1 MFDNKRGSVKSGITN
16 FTICV
21 IASLIYCLGVNFFIL
36 PGGLYSGGFTGIAQ
50 LLSLLSVGT
59 PLEPYNIR
67 GILYF
72 LMNIPI
78 VILGWRVLGGKPM
91 IKAGFTIILESALMS
106 LLPIPKEPII
116 SDALT
121 NTIVGGFFEGIG
133 SGLLYVGFGS
143 GGGTDIIGIVMSQKY
158 RILTV
163 GRVSLAVNIIVY
175 AVCAIVFNPEV
186 AVYSI
191 IAAFC
196 CSLIIDKIHLQNR
209 AVTVNIFTNKEAE
222 IGDWIRDNINRSAT
236 VFTGTGVYSGA
247 ERKLVISV
255 MSEYEYHRLRHALP
269 DLDPL
274 AFVNVYP
281 SAAVLGDF
289 EKRLS

>member
-158 RILTV
+158 RTLTV

-209 AVTVNIFTNKEAE
+209 AVTVNIFTNKETE

>member
-1 MFDNKRGSVKSGITN
+1 MFDNKRGSVKSGVTN

-67 GILYF
+67 GVLYF

-78 VILGWRVLGGKPM
+78 VILGWRILGGKPM

-133 SGLLYVGFGS
+133 SGLLYIGFGS
-143 GGGTDIIGIVMSQKY
+143 SGGTDIIGIVMSQKF
-158 RILTV
+158 RSLTV
-163 GRVSLAVNIIVY
+163 GKVSLAVNIVVY

-191 IAAFC
+191 IAAFV

-209 AVTVNIFTNKEAE
+209 AVTVNIFTNKEQE

-236 VFTGTGVYSGA
+236 IFTGTGVYSGA
-247 ERKLVISV
+247 ERKLLISV

>member
-209 AVTVNIFTNKEAE
+209 AVTVNIFTNKETE
-222 IGDWIRDNINRSAT
+222 IGNWIRDNINRSAT

>member
-209 AVTVNIFTNKEAE
+209 AVTVNIFTNREAE

-255 MSEYEYHRLRHALP
+255 MS
-269 DLDPL
+269 
-274 AFVNVYP
+274 
-281 SAAVLGDF
+281 
-289 EKRLS
+289 

>member
-158 RILTV
+158 RMLTV
-163 GRVSLAVNIIVY
+163 GRVSMAVNIIVY

-236 VFTGTGVYSGA
+236 IFTGTGVYSGA

>member
-1 MFDNKRGSVKSGITN
+1 MFDNKRGSVKSGVTN

-67 GILYF
+67 GVLYF

-78 VILGWRVLGGKPM
+78 VILGWRILGGKPM

-133 SGLLYVGFGS
+133 SGLLYIGFGS
-143 GGGTDIIGIVMSQKY
+143 SGGTDIIGIVMSQKF
-158 RILTV
+158 RSLTV
-163 GRVSLAVNIIVY
+163 GKVSLAVNIVVY

-191 IAAFC
+191 IAAFV

-209 AVTVNIFTNKEAE
+209 AVTVNIFTNKEQE

-236 VFTGTGVYSGA
+236 IFTGTGVYSGA
-247 ERKLVISV
+247 ERKLLISV
-255 MSEYEYHRLRHALP
+255 MSEYEYHRLKHALAE
-269 DLDPL
+269 LDPS
-274 AFVNVYP
+274 AFANVYP

>member
-209 AVTVNIFTNKEAE
+209 AVTVNIFTNKETE

-281 SAAVLGDF
+281 SSAVLGDF

>member
-1 MFDNKRGSVKSGITN
+1 MFDNKRGTVKSGVTN
-16 FTICV
+16 FTICI

-36 PGGLYSGGFTGIAQ
+36 PGGLYSGGFTGISQ
-50 LLSLLSVGT
+50 LLSLLAIGT
-59 PLEPYNIR
+59 PLEPYNIK
-67 GILYF
+67 GALYF
-72 LMNIPI
+72 LLNIPI
-78 VILGWRVLGGKPM
+78 VILGWRVLGSKSM
-91 IKAGFTIILESALMS
+91 LKAGFTIILESALMS
-106 LLPIPKEPII
+106 FLPIPKEPII

-163 GRVSLAVNIIVY
+163 GRVSLAVNIVVY

-209 AVTVNIFTNKEAE
+209 AVTVNIFTNRETE

-281 SAAVLGDF
+281 SSAVLGDF

>member
-1 MFDNKRGSVKSGITN
+1 MFDNKRGTVRSGVTN
-16 FTICV
+16 FTICI

-36 PGGLYSGGFTGIAQ
+36 PGGLYSGGFTGISQ
-50 LLSLLSVGT
+50 LLALLAKGT

-72 LMNIPI
+72 ILNIPI

-91 IKAGFTIILESALMS
+91 IKAGFTIMLESALMS

-116 SDALT
+116 SDTLT

-133 SGLLYVGFGS
+133 SGLLYIGYGS
-143 GGGTDIIGIVMSQKY
+143 GGGTDIIGIVLSQKV
-158 RILTV
+158 RSLTV
-163 GRVSLAVNIIVY
+163 GKVSLAVNIVVY
-175 AVCAIVFNPEV
+175 AVCAIIFNPEV

-196 CSLIIDKIHLQNR
+196 SSLIIDKIHLQNR
-209 AVTVNIFTNKEAE
+209 AVTVNIFTNHDKE

-236 VFTGTGVYSGA
+236 IFTGTGVYSGA
-247 ERKLVISV
+247 ERRLVISV
-255 MSEYEYHRLRHALP
+255 MSEYEYHRLKHALH
-269 DLDPL
+269 DLDPA
-274 AFVNVYP
+274 AFANVYP
-281 SAAVLGDF
+281 SVAVLGDF